1 MSPTSRR
8 PRLYAA
14 AVAAVAGALAVG
26 MAVAAPSNADS
37 SGADSSGADSS
48 GADSSGAD
56 SSGADAAPTLG
67 QLAAAKGRYF
77 GSATD
82 NPTLTNV
89 PYTDVLG
96 SEFNQI
102 TVGNTQKWQYIEPS
116 RGQFDYTQAD
126 QIVAFAQAHN
136 QTVRGHTL
144 VWHNQLAGWVNDVP
158 AGELLGVMRNHIT
171 NVAGHYKGK
180 LVHWDVVNEAFEE
193 NGARRQSVFQ
203 QKIGDSYIAEA
214 FKAARA
220 ADPNVKLYY
229 NDYNIEGI
237 GAKSDAVYDMVKSF
251 KQQGIPIDGVGM
263 QAHLILGQVPSTM
276 RQNIQ
281 RFADLGV
288 DVAITEL
295 DIRMQVPR
303 DATKDAQQ
311 ANDYRTVVNACLAV
325 SRCVG
330 ITVWDFSDG
339 YSWIPSVFPGEG
351 AALIYDENFGKKPS
365 YWAVYEALGGT
376 PTTTTTTTTTG
387 GTTGC
392 TATYK
397 VTGQWNGGFQGEVTV
412 RNNSSSTISGWTVK
426 WTLVAGQSL
435 GNVWNGVA
443 TTSGRDV
450 SVRNASYNGSLGG
463 NGSTSFGFVGSWTG
477 SNPVPANVTCTVG

>member
-14 AVAAVAGALAVG
+14 AVAAVAGALTVG

-37 SGADSSGADSS
+37 SSVA
-48 GADSSGAD
+48 
-56 SSGADAAPTLG
+56 AAPTLG

-82 NPTLTNV
+82 NPTLTNE
-89 PYTDVLG
+89 PYTNVLG

-158 AGELLGVMRNHIT
+158 AGELLGVMRNHIA

-193 NGARRQSVFQ
+193 DGTRRQSVFQ

-237 GAKSDAVYDMVKSF
+237 GAKSDAVYNLVKSF

-263 QAHLILGQVPSTM
+263 QAHLILGQVPSTL

-288 DVAITEL
+288 DVALTEL
-295 DIRMQVPR
+295 DIRMRTPR

-376 PTTTTTTTTTG
+376 PTTTTTTTGG

-392 TATYK
+392 SATYR

-412 RNNSSSTISGWTVK
+412 RNNSSTAISGWTVK
-426 WTLVAGQSL
+426 WTLASGQSL

-443 TTSGRDV
+443 TTSGQDV
-450 SVRNASYNGSLGG
+450 TVRNASYNGSLGA
-463 NGSTSFGFVGSWTG
+463 NGSTAFGFLGSWTG
-477 SNPVPANVTCTVG
+477 SNPVPSTVSCTVS